1 MYQKKEYM
9 KPETKEVTFFCQ
21 QSLLQNASCDDE
33 PCEEG
38 PFGLA
43 PGPNDITHV

>member
-9 KPETKEVTFFCQ
+9 KPEIKEVTFFCQ
-21 QSLLQNASCDDE
+21 QNLLECMSGEQ
-33 PCEEG
+33 CEDND
-38 PFGLA
+38 FGLA

>member
-21 QSLLQNASCDDE
+21 QNLLECMSVE
-33 PCEEG
+33 CEAEEND
-38 PFGLA
+38 FGLA

>member
-9 KPETKEVTFFCQ
+9 KPETKEVTFFYQ
-21 QSLLQNASCDDE
+21 QSLLQDASCEDG
-33 PCEEG
+33 CEEG
-38 PFGLA
+38 PFALS